1 MRYVTFLCCLS
12 LDFFVVRYLFG
23 FVVQNGIGMKRVT
36 QCVYDN
42 SCSVYSSVSK
52 HTFSNNVDKNSGM
65 GNTWMRE
72 FDTKW
77 FCNVFVCV
85 YMPVYL
91 KRCYAAQWTR
101 MLTLMHHCSLPQT
114 LIFIPKPSALL
125 RFSFSVALTLA
136 QLKSYYRQIQLNVA
150 INVHILQ
157 LLLHNTMDFSHAA
170 AMLSNQ

>member
-85 YMPVYL
+85 HACVLETLLCGTMNSNVDS
-91 KRCYAAQWTR
+91 YAP
-101 MLTLMHHCSLPQT
+101 LFSPQT

-125 RFSFSVALTLA
+125 RFSFSVALTLT